1 MSDYDL
7 VIKGGKVVIP
17 YLGVRKADIG
27 IIGERIAAVA
37 DSIPTERAGQVIAAA
52 DKFVFPGAVDSH
64 FHIGIYRPYKDDAIS
79 ETTSAASG
87 GVTTILSYFRTG
99 HSYLDKMGP
108 YKEIF
113 PELLDLSRDS
123 FLIDYGY
130 HLAIFSDEQIGEI
143 EWLVKEAGVSTFKYF
158 MFYKLL
164 NLAGSSPDALNY
176 LMIDTV
182 EHPL

>member
-7 VIKGGKVVIP
+7 VIKGGNVVIP

-27 IIGERIAAVA
+27 IVGEKVGAIA
-37 DSIPTERAGQVIAAA
+37 DSILPEEAGQVIA
-52 DKFVFPGAVDSH
+52 
-64 FHIGIYRPYKDDAIS
+64 YKDDAIS

-99 HSYLDKMGP
+99 HSYLNKMGP

-113 PELLDLSRDS
+113 PELLDLSKDS
-123 FLIDYGY
+123 FLVDYGY
-130 HLAIFSDEQIGEI
+130 HLALFTDEQIGEI
-143 EWLVKEAGVSTFKYF
+143 EWLVREAGVSTFKYF

-176 LMIDTV
+176 LMIDTPIDLGFLYKYMK